1 MAAGGDE
8 VAGDDHVSGGDVRE
22 VERSNWV
29 EAKSFSSAGSEE
41 FEVWDI
47 GFLNKSL
54 LSYDSIELFGGLLEE
69 LGLV

>member
-1 MAAGGDE
+1 MTAGGNE
-8 VAGDDHVSGGDVRE
+8 VAGDDDVSGGDVRE
-22 VERSNWV
+22 VERSNGV
-29 EAKSFSSAGSEE
+29 EAKSFSGAGSEK

-54 LSYDSIELFGGLLEE
+54 FSYYSIELFGGLLEV